1 MFFRRLR
8 LNHTFFI
15 CSLSPTPTQAK
26 AKAKAKA
33 RARARASEGG
43 SDRFRKCNARKEGG
57 G

>member
-1 MFFRRLR
+1 
-8 LNHTFFI
+8 
-15 CSLSPTPTQAK
+15 LSPTPTQAK